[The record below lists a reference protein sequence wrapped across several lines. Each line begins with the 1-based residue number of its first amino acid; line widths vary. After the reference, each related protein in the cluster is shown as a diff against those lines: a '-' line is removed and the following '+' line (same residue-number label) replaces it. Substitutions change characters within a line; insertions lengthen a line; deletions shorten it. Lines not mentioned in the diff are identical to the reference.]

1 MFIPADVF
9 LKVGVWDFNHPTDIS
24 YFNGVNNP
32 ACATF
37 GPDGSCNACPL
48 LISAGTDRLCATVF
62 SENPDLQA
70 SIDAFKFSHPEY
82 FL

>member
-9 LKVGVWDFNHPTDIS
+9 MKVGVWDFNHPADIS
-24 YFNGVNNP
+24 AFNCVSNH

-37 GPDGSCNACPL
+37 GSDGSCNACPL
-48 LISAGTDRLCATVF
+48 LISDDTGSFCATVF
-62 SENPDLQA
+62 NENPDLQA
-70 SIDAFKFSHPEY
+70 SIDAFKLSHPEY